1 MKEQEMSITS
11 VWHGDVLVVTMDNGD
26 NRLNPDS
33 VAVLHEAAAQ
43 IEQREG
49 PAALVLTGTGKFFSN
64 GLDLD
69 RFAANP
75 EELGITI
82 DLLCQLFGRLLLLPC
97 VTVTAMNGHAFA
109 GGALLSSVFDHR
121 IMRADRGFWCLP
133 EVDLKM
139 PFTEGL
145 FAGLSSHLSTQ
156 TLVQAMTTGRR
167 FDGPAALAAGIATE
181 LVEGD
186 GVLEHALDYATS
198 MADIAGPIMAGYK
211 VQLFGDHAKRAGW
224 TA

>member
-1 MKEQEMSITS
+1 MSITS
-11 VWHGDVLVVTMDNGD
+11 VWHGDVLVVTMDDGD

-33 VAVLHEAAAQ
+33 VAILHDAAAQ
-43 IEQREG
+43 IEQRQG
-49 PAALVLTGTGKFFSN
+49 PAALVVTGTGKFFSN

-69 RFAANP
+69 RFAEHP
-75 EELGITI
+75 QELGITI
-82 DLLCQLFGRLLLLPC
+82 ELLCQLFGRILLLPC
-97 VTVTAMNGHAFA
+97 VTVAAINGHAFA
-109 GGALLSSVFDHR
+109 GGALLSSVFNQR

-133 EVDLKM
+133 EVDLQM

-145 FAGLSSHLSTQ
+145 FAGLSSHLSTP

-181 LVEGD
+181 LVEGE
-186 GVLEHALDYATS
+186 GVFENALAYATS
-198 MADIAGPIMAGYK
+198 MAPKAGPIMAGYK

-224 TA
+224 TV